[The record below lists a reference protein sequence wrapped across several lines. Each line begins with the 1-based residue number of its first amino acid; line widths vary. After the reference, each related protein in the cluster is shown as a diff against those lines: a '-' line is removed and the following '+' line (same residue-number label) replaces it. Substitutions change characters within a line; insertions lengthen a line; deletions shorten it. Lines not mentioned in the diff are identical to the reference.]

1 MKLCYIGRSFLPS
14 GVRSIVE
21 NDVDALRSVGCD
33 VQVPKLSVYD
43 EFEVQSVNSDVD
55 AIICTDVYAAMKI
68 KDVKSLRRKTLLFVR
83 GRMDD
88 NLDPD
93 PAISY
98 WPLKFALFLD
108 RIDLSKMVFLE
119 SLRRIL
125 VERLLHVY
133 GDKYENVHKSIYE
146 AITSFSPVY
155 VSSASWGDLV
165 KKCFGVD
172 YVKVPLGLD
181 KSYWRR
187 DRPYETGSEKV
198 RVIVPTGLF
207 KCKKLDYG
215 LAKINS
221 VTSRLKDLI
230 DTCDFLWYNNDYR
243 SLKDDLHERYPNI
256 NFVTDATAD
265 PKALFQQYDL
275 VIHPSLGESFSRIVL
290 ECLSIGLPCL
300 VSSVSEDILGDH
312 VLCVDPRSQL
322 YDSALDK
329 LITKPNLRM
338 DLSRKASEFARK
350 WMSWQDRAQMI
361 IDEVKRKELA

>member
-1 MKLCYIGRSFLPS
+1 MKLCYIGRSYLPS
-14 GVRSIVE
+14 GIRSIVE
-21 NDVDALRSVGCD
+21 NDVDALRSLGCD

-43 EFEVQSVNSDVD
+43 EFEVRSVNSDVD
-55 AIICTDVYAAMKI
+55 AVICTDVYAAMKI
-68 KDVKSLRRKTLLFVR
+68 RDVRSLRRKTLLFIR

-93 PAISY
+93 PTISY
-98 WPLKFALFLD
+98 WRLRFASFLD
-108 RIDLSKMVFLE
+108 HIDLSKATLLE
-119 SLRRIL
+119 NLGRVL
-125 VERLLHVY
+125 EQRLLHI
-133 GDKYENVHKSIYE
+133 DSDRYENVHKSVYKVI
-146 AITSFSPVY
+146 ASFSPVY
-155 VSSASWGDLV
+155 VSSASWGDLL
-165 KKCFGVD
+165 KKCFGVN
-172 YVKVPLGLD
+172 YVKVALGLD
-181 KSYWRR
+181 KSYWKR
-187 DRPYETGSEKV
+187 DGPYQTRSDKV
-198 RVIVPTGLF
+198 KVLIPTGLF

-215 LAKINS
+215 LAKINNA
-221 VTSRLKDLI
+221 VYRLKNLI

-275 VIHPSLGESFSRIVL
+275 VIHPSLGESFSKIVL

-329 LITKPNLRM
+329 LITRPNLRM

-350 WMSWQDRAQMI
+350 WISWQDRARMI
-361 IDEVKRKELA
+361 IDEVKRKGLA